1 MFVFELFVSEYLR
14 AGPVNQLDKPS
25 ALSTIKKPWN
35 FKLLN
40 AIFSTMFIT
49 SVYFLDCKRARI
61 RAKVKNDRAGQT
73 KGREMSESAERDCE
87 ERTEKYAFISRE
99 NLTPTPLTLKNR
111 FWKKQNKK
119 NNNNN
124 NFFAV

>member
-1 MFVFELFVSEYLR
+1 
-14 AGPVNQLDKPS
+14 
-25 ALSTIKKPWN
+25 
-35 FKLLN
+35 
-40 AIFSTMFIT
+40 MFIT

-61 RAKVKNDRAGQT
+61 CAKVENDRAGQT

>member
-1 MFVFELFVSEYLR
+1 MFVFELFVSKYLS